1 MREVLAGAA
10 SAAALLMTA
19 AAPAAA
25 APPEGVEPNERACEN
40 GHGTLVAH
48 GTVPHRTAGNEQAHQ
63 SIPHFCHPS

>member
-10 SAAALLMTA
+10 SAVALLMTA

-48 GTVPHRTAGNEQAHQ
+48 ATVPHRNTQAHQ
-63 SIPHFCHPS
+63 SIPHFCHHP